1 MALELTKV
9 FDKNLDA
16 FLAGKKLI
24 INQGG
29 TSSSKSYSIMQLLL
43 LIAHRRKV
51 LISIVSETMPHLKR
65 GIMRDFFDL
74 LKAEDLYIEANHN
87 KTDNI
92 YQMNEGK
99 IEFFSCDSP
108 ARVHGPR
115 RDILFVNECNNIT
128 YETYTQLDIRTKDVT
143 FLDFNPVAPFWVLE
157 IPKIDNVE
165 WIISTY
171 RDNQFLSPKIIRA
184 IESRRESHPEWYRV
198 YGEGEWGELQDSI
211 FTNWKQCKSMPKDA
225 RLLGFGLDFG
235 FTNDPAALVELRIM
249 DGELYF
255 KEHLY
260 ETGLTNR
267 DLSKK
272 FEECGLV
279 RGMDEI
285 WADCAEPKSIRELK
299 DAGWLIR
306 GASKG
311 TDSVRKGIDLM
322 KQYKIN
328 ITEDSLNIIKDF
340 RYYRWQRD
348 KQTDKLINK
357 PLAGWD
363 HGTDAARYI
372 CMMKLGK
379 KKRFLKQWN

>member
-1 MALELTKV
+1 
-9 FDKNLDA
+9 
-16 FLAGKKLI
+16 
-24 INQGG
+24 
-29 TSSSKSYSIMQLLL
+29 
-43 LIAHRRKV
+43 
-51 LISIVSETMPHLKR
+51 
-65 GIMRDFFDL
+65 
-74 LKAEDLYIEANHN
+74 
-87 KTDNI
+87 
-92 YQMNEGK
+92 
-99 IEFFSCDSP
+99 
-108 ARVHGPR
+108 
-115 RDILFVNECNNIT
+115 
-128 YETYTQLDIRTKDVT
+128 
-143 FLDFNPVAPFWVLE
+143 
-157 IPKIDNVE
+157 
-165 WIISTY
+165 
-171 RDNQFLSPKIIRA
+171 
-184 IESRRESHPEWYRV
+184 
-198 YGEGEWGELQDSI
+198 
-211 FTNWKQCKSMPKDA
+211 
-225 RLLGFGLDFG
+225 
-235 FTNDPAALVELRIM
+235 
-249 DGELYF
+249 
-255 KEHLY
+255 
-260 ETGLTNR
+260 
-267 DLSKK
+267 
-272 FEECGLV
+272 LV